1 MKLAKRS
8 AIPPSLTLA
17 MNAKAKKL
25 QSQGMDVISFAAGEP
40 DFPTPEH
47 IREAGKR
54 AIDQNKTY
62 YTPASGITEL
72 KQAVARKLRQENGL
86 EYTEQEI
93 VINSGAKHSVFNA
106 LAVLVEE
113 GAEVIIPAPYWV
125 SYPEMVSICGGTPVF
140 VLATEDTGFKITPEQ
155 LRGALSPR
163 TRVLLLNSPCNPTG
177 AVYSA
182 QELSA
187 LAGVMED
194 RDVVIISDEIYEKIL
209 YDGNRHV
216 SIAAHSPT
224 LKEKTLVVNGMS
236 KAFSMTG
243 WRIGYTAGPA
253 PIIQAVSKLQGH
265 TTGNPSSIA
274 QWASLTGLSEDTGF
288 ISRWNEEFTR
298 RRDYIVSELNGIP
311 GVSCATPGGAFYVF
325 PNAGGLMGRTL
336 GGRKIQDSVDLADYL
351 LDEGKIAAV
360 PGKAFGA
367 DGYLRFSFA
376 TSKENIVEGMK
387 RMKEALIGGSPGAWP
402 GR

>member
-25 QSQGMDVISFAAGEP
+25 QSEGVNVISFAAGEP
-40 DFPTPEH
+40 DFPTPGY
-47 IREAGKR
+47 IREAGKQ

-72 KQAVARKLRQENGL
+72 KQAVARKLKRENGL

-93 VINSGAKHSVFNA
+93 VINAGAKHSVFNA

-113 GAEVIIPAPYWV
+113 GDEVIIPAPYWV
-125 SYPEMVSICGGTPVF
+125 SYSEMVSICGAAPVF
-140 VLATEDTGFKITPEQ
+140 IAATEDTGFKITPEQ

-177 AVYSA
+177 AVYSE

-187 LAGVMED
+187 LAGVMEEHEA
-194 RDVVIISDEIYEKIL
+194 VIISDEIYEKIL

-216 SIAAHSPT
+216 SIAALSPSV
-224 LKEKTLVVNGMS
+224 KEKTLVVNGMS

-243 WRIGYTAGPA
+243 WRIGYTAGPS
-253 PIIQAVSKLQGH
+253 PVIQAVSKLQGH

-274 QWASLTGLSEDTGF
+274 QWASLAGLSGDTGF
-288 ISRWNEEFTR
+288 IGRWNEEFAR
-298 RRDYIVSELNGIP
+298 RRDFFVSELNAVP
-311 GVSCATPGGAFYVF
+311 GVTCSTPGGAFYVF
-325 PNAGGLMGRTL
+325 PNVSGLMGRTL
-336 GGRKIQDSVDLADYL
+336 AGRKVRDSVDLADFL
-351 LDEGKIAAV
+351 LEEAKIAAV

-367 DGYLRFSFA
+367 EGYLRFSFA
-376 TSKENIVEGMK
+376 TSMDNIVEGMK
-387 RMKEALIGGSPGAWP
+387 RMKKALG
-402 GR
+402 